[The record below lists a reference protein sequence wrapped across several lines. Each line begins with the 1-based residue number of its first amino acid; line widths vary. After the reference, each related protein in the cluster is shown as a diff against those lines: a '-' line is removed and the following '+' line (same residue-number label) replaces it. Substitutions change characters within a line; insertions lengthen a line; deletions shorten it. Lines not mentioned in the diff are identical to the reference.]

1 MTTTLKSKLQSHTLT
16 LGSWISLGHPGIA
29 EILSR
34 AGFDWM
40 VIDLEHSTISIREAG
55 ELIRVIDL
63 CGISPLVRVTSNDAN
78 LIKRVMD
85 AGAHGVIVP
94 MVNSAS
100 DAERAVAAT
109 RYPPA
114 GTRGVGMAR
123 AQKYGPEG
131 FRDYAKWQ
139 KDGPIVIAQIEHIA
153 GVDACAEIL
162 AVPGIDGF
170 IIGPYDLSASLG
182 IPGEFERAEYTAALD
197 RALTAGRSAGKPAGM
212 HLVEPDPSK
221 LAALASGGYRFIAY
235 SVDFRMLDVTA
246 RAGLAAARGEVR

>member
-1 MTTTLKSKLQSHTLT
+1 MTAPLKSKLQSNTLT
-16 LGSWISLGHPGIA
+16 IGSWISLGHPGIA

-34 AGFDWM
+34 AGFDWL
-40 VIDLEHSTISIREAG
+40 VIDMEHSTISISEAG

-63 CGISPLVRVTSNDAN
+63 CGAAPLVRVTSNDAD

-94 MVNSAS
+94 MVNSAA
-100 DAERAVAAT
+100 DAARAVAAT

-123 AQKYGPEG
+123 AQRFGPTG
-131 FRDYAKWQ
+131 FHDYVRWQ
-139 KDGPIVIAQIEHIA
+139 HDGPTVIPQIEHAAAI
-153 GVDACAEIL
+153 DACAEIL

-182 IPGEFERAEYTAALD
+182 IPGEFEHPTFTAALA
-197 RALTAGRSAGKPAGM
+197 RTLAAGRAAGKPAGI
-212 HLVEPDPSK
+212 HLVEPDPMKVAELVS
-221 LAALASGGYRFIAY
+221 SGYRMIAF
-235 SVDFRMLDVTA
+235 SVDFRMLDVMA
-246 RAGLAAARGEVR
+246 KAGLVAARGATR